1 MMASL
6 LSRVTC
12 GGATLV
18 FAGMFLALGVR
29 KEVVECD
36 RAADVCRISMD
47 YRVFKNTDEVRI
59 SEIVGHVFVERS
71 KRRGRIELTDREG
84 REIVVAA
91 GYDEDARVQ
100 FERFEEFMGGEGPRV
115 RLVTGPSTFTA
126 WVGVLF
132 VLLSPLGF
140 IRGWPRR

>member
-1 MMASL
+1 MASL

-12 GGATLV
+12 GGAVLV

-47 YRVFKNTDEVRI
+47 YRLFKNSDEVRI
-59 SEIVGHVFVERS
+59 SDIVGYVFVERS
-71 KRRGRIELTDREG
+71 KRRGHIALTGRAG

-100 FERFEEFMGGEGPRV
+100 FERLGKFLGGEGPRV
-115 RLVTGPSTFTA
+115 RLVTGPSTITA

-132 VLLSPLGF
+132 VFLAPLGF
-140 IRGWPRR
+140 IKGWGRR

>member
-1 MMASL
+1 MASL

-12 GGATLV
+12 GGAILV
-18 FAGMFLALGVR
+18 FAGSLLALGVR

-47 YRVFKNTDEVRI
+47 YRLFKNSDEVRI
-59 SEIVGHVFVERS
+59 SEIVGYVFVERS
-71 KRRGRIELTDREG
+71 KRRGHIALTERAG
-84 REIVVAA
+84 REIMVAA

-100 FERFEEFMGGEGPRV
+100 FDRFEKFMGGEGPRV

-126 WVGVLF
+126 WAGVLF
-132 VLLSPLGF
+132 VFLAPLGF
-140 IRGWPRR
+140 IRGWGRR